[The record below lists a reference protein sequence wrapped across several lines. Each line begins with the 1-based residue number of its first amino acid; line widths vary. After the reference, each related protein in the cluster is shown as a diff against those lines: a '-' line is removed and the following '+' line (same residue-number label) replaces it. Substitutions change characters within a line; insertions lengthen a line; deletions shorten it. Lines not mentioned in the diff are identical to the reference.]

1 MTQTM
6 GVIPTEGVATSTRRE
21 VEVLA
26 QAERRRFTIEYKRRF
41 LQEADSCT
49 KPGELGALLRREGLY
64 SSHLAAWRAARA
76 RGEFGGRSAKRR
88 GPKGRAGHPDA
99 KRVLQLERENR
110 RLRARAERAE
120 ALVELQKKV
129 AALLGNELPP
139 SGEES

>member
-1 MTQTM
+1 MSLEL
-6 GVIPTEGVATSTRRE
+6 GVKGAGRE

-26 QAERRRFTIEYKRRF
+26 KAERRRFTVEYKRRI

-49 KPGELGALLRREGLY
+49 KSGELGALLRREGLY

-76 RGEFGGRSAKRR
+76 RGELTGLSPRKR
-88 GPKGRAGHPDA
+88 GPKAKVPAADA
-99 KRVLQLERENR
+99 KRILQLERENR

-139 SGEES
+139 SSEES